1 MEAFVKRTGRRLLT
15 FFGLWGGM
23 FALLAAL
30 GSTCPFC
37 GKPGCAGSVASS
49 GFLSGL
55 AAMLTYLPR
64 GFIDWLKR
72 AKHVH
77 Q

>member
-1 MEAFVKRTGRRLLT
+1 MKAFVKRASGRVLT
-15 FFGLWGGM
+15 FFGLWGGL
-23 FALLAAL
+23 FALLTAL
-30 GSTCPFC
+30 GTTCPFC
-37 GKPGCAGSVASS
+37 GKSGCVGGVASS

-55 AAMLTYLPR
+55 AAMLTSLPR
-64 GFIDWLKR
+64 GFIGWLKR